1 MYKPPHRDNLAGHQN
16 PLIMLYCLPATI
28 LLWLQY
34 MNPQGGYASTRTT
47 ARRARSPI
55 MSIIISTIC
64 WFGIYKGFETGIIQ
78 EIYTAL
84 TTNQSCPQ
92 TAEDNTIIIIDFNA
106 IAIGNITT
114 QKLGADEDLI
124 RHTILN
130 TIRSY
135 NVKYRKEYGQMYV
148 ACDGGSWRK
157 DYFEFYKAKRK
168 KNREESVT
176 DWGAIFEII
185 NKVRQE
191 IDDNLQWKVVHQ
203 LGVEADDIIA
213 TLVDRTTDFGRFE
226 PVMIISADHD
236 FKQLHR
242 YDHVK
247 QFSPITKKLVTSPS
261 PRKELLEKVLKGDA
275 GDGVPNVLSPDDI
288 FLKEGARQTPLT
300 KKKIEHWIDNY
311 DQLEAF
317 MTPEEFRNYKRNDL
331 MINLDRIPEDIK
343 EKIINKIEE
352 ADSKKV
358 MGPKLLN
365 YLIKNRCKLLIECIE
380 DFN

>member
-1 MYKPPHRDNLAGHQN
+1 MY
-16 PLIMLYCLPATI
+16 I
-28 LLWLQY
+28 
-34 MNPQGGYASTRTT
+34 
-47 ARRARSPI
+47 
-55 MSIIISTIC
+55 
-64 WFGIYKGFETGIIQ
+64 
-78 EIYTAL
+78 
-84 TTNQSCPQ
+84 
-92 TAEDNTIIIIDFNA
+92 
-106 IAIGNITT
+106 
-114 QKLGADEDLI
+114 
-124 RHTILN
+124 
-130 TIRSY
+130 
-135 NVKYRKEYGQMYV
+135 

-157 DYFEFYKAKRK
+157 DYFKFYKAKRK

>member
-1 MYKPPHRDNLAGHQN
+1 MY
-16 PLIMLYCLPATI
+16 I
-28 LLWLQY
+28 
-34 MNPQGGYASTRTT
+34 
-47 ARRARSPI
+47 
-55 MSIIISTIC
+55 
-64 WFGIYKGFETGIIQ
+64 
-78 EIYTAL
+78 
-84 TTNQSCPQ
+84 
-92 TAEDNTIIIIDFNA
+92 
-106 IAIGNITT
+106 
-114 QKLGADEDLI
+114 
-124 RHTILN
+124 
-130 TIRSY
+130 
-135 NVKYRKEYGQMYV
+135 

-157 DYFEFYKAKRK
+157 DYFKFYKAKRK

-288 FLKEGARQTPLT
+288 FLKEGARQTPLLRKRLNT
-300 KKKIEHWIDNY
+300 G
-311 DQLEAF
+311 LTT
-317 MTPEEFRNYKRNDL
+317 MTSLKHL
-331 MINLDRIPEDIK
+331 
-343 EKIINKIEE
+343 
-352 ADSKKV
+352 
-358 MGPKLLN
+358 
-365 YLIKNRCKLLIECIE
+365 
-380 DFN
+380 